1 MSLPYFDF
9 DFAGPAQWAAMYRAC
24 GLQIIPGYMPGEA
37 RGGAWKRPM
46 LSEWR
51 TLQEQLVPDDTF
63 ARWYHPQTGEHRL
76 RPNMGILAG
85 RCSGNVFVIDMDV
98 HKKPEA
104 MQWWRG
110 VMAVHNSDLD
120 LETVEQRT
128 GGGGLQK
135 LFRAPMGWPAPTNKT
150 PIGVDIRGQGGFAV
164 MAPSQHESGREY
176 AWLPGRAP
184 WEVEILEAPVW
195 LLKEIAK
202 LVLAHGG
209 PAAGH
214 SASKPKV
221 SGSAQYDAWGRQ
233 TDDRETYMTQFVWG
247 VMLDWRRECPIE
259 PTEAE
264 AGAKAAEKYPLYEAK
279 VRPQLKH
286 PDGWTLTEQLE
297 AEGRGPTAF
306 WAKMKH
312 ALRHWGDKVTEEAA
326 QANPKAK
333 AQAAPGYDWRK
344 DFDSGPGGG
353 GGGGGSTGA
362 HQGASAAGQGPIT
375 VSGAEFMDGF
385 VPPDYL
391 VEGVIQKGY
400 LYSITARTGH
410 GKTAIAMLLMCNVA
424 QGAPFHGK
432 RTEQGGVLFM
442 AGENP
447 QDIRARYRVLSDTLA
462 FDIGT
467 LPVFFVDGV
476 IDIAACMSQL
486 KDEAEK
492 IPNLSLIVVDT
503 KAAFFFGDEG
513 NSNEQQMAFAR
524 MLRALIKIL
533 PTHPSILVV
542 CHPVKNAT
550 QDNLVPLGG
559 SAFLNEVD
567 ANLTLWANDK
577 VTTLGPHSEK
587 WRGVTFDSMDFELKT
602 VTSEHL
608 KDAKGRDIPSVVA
621 VPVTEIMA
629 ERQADVAEE
638 NGKVAMR
645 LIHTHKGISITNI
658 AKQAGWT
665 WPDGSPAKSKAQRVC
680 DKLRAA
686 KLIAKS
692 YGDRKMHL
700 TRKGAKVI
708 GVKFDA
714 DDDDDE

>member
-1 MSLPYFDF
+1 MSLPLFDF

-110 VMAVHNSDLD
+110 VMAVHNADLD

-164 MAPSQHESGREY
+164 MAPSQHESGKEY
-176 AWLPGRAP
+176 QWLQGRAP
-184 WEVEILEAPVW
+184 WEVEILEAPSW
-195 LLKEIAK
+195 LLDEVSK
-202 LVLAHGG
+202 LVAAHGG
-209 PAAGH
+209 QAGH
-214 SASKPKV
+214 AQQTPRHAQ
-221 SGSAQYDAWGRQ
+221 SAQYDAWGRQ

-297 AEGRGPTAF
+297 AEGRGPSAF

-333 AQAAPGYDWRK
+333 AGTYDWRK
-344 DFDSGPGGG
+344 DFDTGGQGG

-362 HQGASAAGQGPIT
+362 HQGASAAGQGPLILT
-375 VSGAEFMDGF
+375 GKQFMEGF

-391 VEGVIQKGY
+391 VEGVIQRGY

-410 GKTAIAMLLMCNVA
+410 GKTAVGMRLMCHVA
-424 QGAPFHGK
+424 QGTAFHGK
-432 RTEQGGVLFM
+432 RCEQGGVLFM

-447 QDIRARYRVLSDTLA
+447 QDIRARYQVLADAMA
-462 FDIGT
+462 FDIDT
-467 LPVFFVDGV
+467 LPVHFVDGV
-476 IDIAACMSQL
+476 IDIAACMAQIR
-486 KDEAEK
+486 DEAEK
-492 IPNLSLIVVDT
+492 IDNLSMIMVDT

-513 NSNEQQMAFAR
+513 NNNEQQMAFAR
-524 MLRALIKIL
+524 MLRALIKIIPSH
-533 PTHPSILVV
+533 PTILVV

-550 QDNLVPLGG
+550 EDNLVPLGG

-567 ANLTLWANDK
+567 ANLTLWAEDK
-577 VTTLGPHSEK
+577 IATLGPHADK
-587 WRGVTFDSMDFELKT
+587 WRGVTFESMAFELRT
-602 VTSEHL
+602 VTSERL
-608 KDAKGRDIPSVVA
+608 KDAKGREIPSVVA
-621 VPVTEIMA
+621 LPVTEIMA
-629 ERQADVAEE
+629 ERQADVATE
-638 NGKVAMR
+638 NGKTAMR
-645 LIHTHKGISITNI
+645 LIHTHKGISITGI
-658 AKQAGWT
+658 AKAAGWI
-665 WPDGSPAKSKAQRVC
+665 WPDGSPAKSKAQKVC

-686 KLIAKS
+686 KLIGKA
-692 YGDRKMHL
+692 YGNKLYL

-708 GVKFDA
+708 EVKFDDGE
-714 DDDDDE
+714 DDDD